1 LPPSASEPQNN
12 SAWTGHLTNAAQ
24 QPSTRLPPGYR
35 WIAVRPGAPPPPRPR
50 RRPLGPTPRY
60 MAVPRWGLVDRV
72 DAATDAASSPEQ
84 TASLTVVRRTL
95 SATVVVLGV
104 AALVHLVR
112 YLLLIINR
120 NTLLNPLVAKVALWL
135 GVLASV
141 AALGAVVICTA
152 VLTQW
157 LIARRRA
164 AFRRNGGTEP
174 RRGRALWLGCLL
186 PPAVAV
192 LLALGLATW
201 LATFDQPSWAVLAVF
216 LVIAW
221 LPQTALLWPLVF
233 LLELVRAEGHYD
245 RLATPVWVWW
255 LLWLI
260 SSVVAVFA
268 TETRFARDAQGI
280 ANNTA
285 VTAAAYL
292 LAGLAVLAAAWVV
305 EGFERRPVER
315 PAHRWLVVGDDQ
327 IGETGSA
334 APVELEDREPAA

>member
-1 LPPSASEPQNN
+1 
-12 SAWTGHLTNAAQ
+12 
-24 QPSTRLPPGYR
+24 
-35 WIAVRPGAPPPPRPR
+35 
-50 RRPLGPTPRY
+50 
-60 MAVPRWGLVDRV
+60 MAVPRWGLVDRA
-72 DAATDAASSPEQ
+72 DAATDTASSPEQ
-84 TASLTVVRRTL
+84 TTSLTVVRRTL

-104 AALVHLVR
+104 AALVHLAR

-120 NTLLNPLVAKVALWL
+120 NTLLNPIVAEVALWL

-141 AALGAVVICTA
+141 AALSAVVICSA

-157 LIARRRA
+157 LIARRSA

-174 RRGRALWLGCLL
+174 RHRRVLWLACLL
-186 PPAVAV
+186 PPAAAV

-201 LATFDQPSWAVLAVF
+201 LAAFDQPSWAVLALF

-221 LPQTALLWPLVF
+221 LPLTGLLWPLVF

-245 RLATPVWVWW
+245 RLVTSVWVWW
-255 LLWLI
+255 VLWLI

-268 TETRFARDAQGI
+268 TVTRFARDAQGI

-305 EGFERRPVER
+305 DGFERRPVER
-315 PAHRWLVVGDDQ
+315 PAHRWLVVGDDRFSA
-327 IGETGSA
+327 TGSA